1 MKLKEK
7 DFEMEQQKACK
18 YCKHMYEVQCARK
31 RKVTGKVLNAYQGTY
46 YNKYNINS
54 FDLPFY
60 GDERKT
66 RGKIASFFFGKT
78 CGETAQFFER
88 K

>member
-1 MKLKEK
+1 
-7 DFEMEQQKACK
+7 MEQQKACK
-18 YCKHMYEVQCARK
+18 YCKYMNDTACTRK
-31 RKVTGKVLNAYQGTY
+31 QKIIGKVLNAYHGTY
-46 YNKYNINS
+46 YNKYNINY

-60 GDERKT
+60 GDERKN